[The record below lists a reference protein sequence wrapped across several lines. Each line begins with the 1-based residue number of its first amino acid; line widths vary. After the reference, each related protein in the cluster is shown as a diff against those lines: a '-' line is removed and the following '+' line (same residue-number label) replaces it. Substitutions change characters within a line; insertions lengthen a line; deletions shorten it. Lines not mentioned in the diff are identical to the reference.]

1 MKHNA
6 MIRIVLWS
14 LLALVLLGILITGL
28 FAYVGR
34 NHYRTSTEATVVQV
48 DLVQTATGNATQEAI
63 PETVPIVVDISLY
76 LATRDTAAYAR
87 PDKSSE
93 IIANY
98 PKAAY
103 LAATGET
110 TTVDSQKWSIV
121 DGGYIPMDDLFALLP
136 NTTFTTKTSE
146 EAPGYALPNTQGA
159 VKFTFPADT
168 VITIAKIEGVNGEA
182 WGFEDS
188 MQVWVPMKLVELG
201 QDGPQETIPEATAIP
216 EKNLNTLPDTP
227 VETGPT
233 TAPADGIQV
242 DPSRVQSLEIDWAAG
257 SVTIAPSNVGRITI
271 SETPVDRPE
280 EALAY
285 TLHGDTLRIR
295 YYEKKTNPSFNH
307 RHSKDLTILVP
318 RDFVLNAL
326 SVDTASA
333 DLSVTDMR
341 IGEADVDGAS
351 GRCRFENCQLG
362 SLSVDTV
369 SGDVFVSGTATEL
382 DLDCVSSAI
391 QAQLTNVPNEISSD
405 TTSGS
410 LELTL
415 PKDAGFT
422 LELETISG
430 NFRSDFDTTKNGS
443 IYRCGDGRCEIEVD
457 SVSGD
462 VTIRKG

>member
-1 MKHNA
+1 MKRNA
-6 MIRIVLWS
+6 MLRIVLWS
-14 LLALVLLGILITGL
+14 LLALILLGILLTGL
-28 FAYVGR
+28 FGYVGR
-34 NHYRTSTEATVVQV
+34 NSYRFDTHEIVETFS
-48 DLVQTATGNATQEAI
+48 LVSEEVLIDTTI
-63 PETVPIVVDISLY
+63 PK
-76 LATRDTAAYAR
+76 ATAAPA
-87 PDKSSE
+87 
-93 IIANY
+93 
-98 PKAAY
+98 
-103 LAATGET
+103 ET
-110 TTVDSQKWSIV
+110 
-121 DGGYIPMDDLFALLP
+121 
-136 NTTFTTKTSE
+136 
-146 EAPGYALPNTQGA
+146 APGAPL
-159 VKFTFPADT
+159 ADR
-168 VITIAKIEGVNGEA
+168 ILFDPK
-182 WGFEDS
+182 
-188 MQVWVPMKLVELG
+188 QVR
-201 QDGPQETIPEATAIP
+201 
-216 EKNLNTLPDTP
+216 N
-227 VETGPT
+227 
-233 TAPADGIQV
+233 
-242 DPSRVQSLEIDWAAG
+242 LEIDWAAG
-257 SVTIAPSNVGRITI
+257 SVTIAPSDVGRITI

-333 DLSVTDMR
+333 DLSVTDMS

-382 DLDCVSSAI
+382 DLDCVSSTI

-457 SVSGD
+457 SVSGG
-462 VTIRKG
+462 VTIHKGA

>member
-1 MKHNA
+1 MKRNA

-28 FAYVGR
+28 FGYVGR

-48 DLVQTATGNATQEAI
+48 DLGQGNATQKTI
-63 PETVPIVVDISLY
+63 PAATAAQSMDSDIPIYVTLRDASVYADADAASDIVENLPAESYLYILETVGTSPAWAAVSIDSV
-76 LATRDTAAYAR
+76 TA
-87 PDKSSE
+87 
-93 IIANY
+93 
-98 PKAAY
+98 
-103 LAATGET
+103 
-110 TTVDSQKWSIV
+110 
-121 DGGYIPMDDLFALLP
+121 YIPMSDLLP
-136 NTTFTTKTSE
+136 I
-146 EAPGYALPNTQGA
+146 PQD
-159 VKFTFPADT
+159 VIFPAVVKEDADT
-168 VITIAKIEGVNGEA
+168 HSAPNERSEVVRTFEKGTTLGISRIEMVGDEA
-182 WGFEDS
+182 WGYLDAE
-188 MQVWVPMKLVELG
+188 QLWIPM
-201 QDGPQETIPEATAIP
+201 
-216 EKNLNTLPDTP
+216 
-227 VETGPT
+227 
-233 TAPADGIQV
+233 
-242 DPSRVQSLEIDWAAG
+242 SRVHVGWDKNSEPAVPEDAAAPTETEPNPALADRILFDPKQVRNLEIDWAAG
-257 SVTIAPSNVGRITI
+257 SVTIVPSNVGRITI

-295 YYEKKTNPSFNH
+295 YYEKKTNPTFNH

-333 DLSVTDMR
+333 DLSVTDMS

-422 LELETISG
+422 LELETIGG
-430 NFRSDFDTTKNGS
+430 NFRSDFNTTKNGS

-457 SVSGD
+457 SVSGG
-462 VTIRKG
+462 VTIRKGA

>member
-14 LLALVLLGILITGL
+14 LLALVLLGILITSL
-28 FAYVGR
+28 FGYVGR
-34 NHYRTSTEATVVQV
+34 NRFRISTEATVVQV
-48 DLVQTATGNATQEAI
+48 DLGQAAAGNATQEAI
-63 PETVPIVVDISLY
+63 PETVP
-76 LATRDTAAYAR
+76 A
-87 PDKSSE
+87 
-93 IIANY
+93 
-98 PKAAY
+98 
-103 LAATGET
+103 
-110 TTVDSQKWSIV
+110 
-121 DGGYIPMDDLFALLP
+121 
-136 NTTFTTKTSE
+136 
-146 EAPGYALPNTQGA
+146 
-159 VKFTFPADT
+159 
-168 VITIAKIEGVNGEA
+168 
-182 WGFEDS
+182 
-188 MQVWVPMKLVELG
+188 
-201 QDGPQETIPEATAIP
+201 TIPQTTPAAAPSSPAAGIAI
-216 EKNLNTLPDTP
+216 
-227 VETGPT
+227 
-233 TAPADGIQV
+233 
-242 DPSRVQSLEIDWAAG
+242 DPSQVRNLEIDWAAG

-271 SETPVDRPE
+271 SETPVDKPE

-318 RDFVLNAL
+318 QDFVLNAL

-333 DLSVTDMR
+333 DLSVTDMS

-382 DLDCVSSAI
+382 DLDCVSSSI

-457 SVSGD
+457 SVSGG
-462 VTIRKG
+462 VTIRKGA

>member
-1 MKHNA
+1 MKRNP
-6 MIRIVLWS
+6 MLRIVLWS

-28 FAYVGR
+28 FGYVGR
-34 NHYRTSTEATVVQV
+34 NHYRTSTEATVAQV
-48 DLVQTATGNATQEAI
+48 DLGQTATGNATQEAI

-159 VKFTFPADT
+159 VKFTFPAGT
-168 VITIAKIEGVNGEA
+168 VITIAKIEGVDGEA

-233 TAPADGIQV
+233 TAPADGIPI
-242 DPSRVQSLEIDWAAG
+242 DPSRVQSLEIEWPAG
-257 SVTIAPSNVGRITI
+257 SVTIAPSDVDQII
-271 SETPVDRPE
+271 LSETPVDRPE
-280 EALAY
+280 EQLAY
-285 TLHGDTLRIR
+285 SLHGRTLHIR
-295 YYEKKTNPSFNH
+295 YYEKKTNHFFS
-307 RHSKDLTILVP
+307 RKELTILVP
-318 RDFVLNAL
+318 RDFSLL
-326 SVDTASA
+326 SLDLDTASA
-333 DLSVTDMR
+333 DATIRDMT
-341 IGEADVDGAS
+341 IQDADVDGAS
-351 GRCRFENCQLG
+351 GSCRFEDCQLG
-362 SLSVDTV
+362 SLSVDTA

-382 DLDCVSSAI
+382 DLDCVSSTI
-391 QAQLTNVPNEISSD
+391 QAQLTNVPREISSD

-430 NFRSDFDTTKNGS
+430 SFRSDFDTTKNGS

-457 SVSGD
+457 SVSGG
-462 VTIRKG
+462 VTIRKGA